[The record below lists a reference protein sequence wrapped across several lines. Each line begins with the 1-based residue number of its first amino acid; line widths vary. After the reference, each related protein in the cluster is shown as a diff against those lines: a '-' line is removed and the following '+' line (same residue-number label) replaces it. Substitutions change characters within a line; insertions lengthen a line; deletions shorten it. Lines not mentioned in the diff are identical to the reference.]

1 MPKDPHRARELFL
14 HAVGKLPP
22 ARWSSYLAEAC
33 GGDTELRRQVEH
45 FLQVHREAG
54 SFLERPAEG
63 VRDTWPLLSAP
74 TAEEPVGLAERPDTV
89 IGPYKLIE
97 VIGAGGMGTV
107 WLAHQQEPVKRL
119 VALKVIKPGMDSRQ
133 VLARFEGER
142 QALAL
147 MDHPNI
153 AKVLDAGATE
163 AGRPYFV
170 MELVKGVP
178 LKKYCD
184 ERRLTPRQRLEL
196 FVPVCHAI
204 QHAHNKG
211 VIHRD
216 IKASNVL
223 VALYDGRPV
232 PKVIDFGVAK
242 ATGQQLT
249 EESVFTGFGAVVG
262 TLEYMSPEQA
272 SFNQLDVDTR
282 SDVYSLGVLLY
293 ELLTGTTP
301 LEHRRAKEAG
311 ILESLRVIR
320 EEEVPTL
327 SRRLSTTQELATIAA
342 DRGTE
347 PTRLT
352 RLVRGEPEW
361 IVMKALEKDRER
373 RYETANAL
381 AMDLKRY
388 LADEPVQAGRPSP
401 WYRLRKFIR
410 RHRGPVL
417 AAAVIV
423 VVLVGGIVGTTLGLL
438 RAEDARAAEEKQR
451 GLAEASEREAKGQ
464 KEAAEAQKQRAIEF
478 RDKALDALRAASDE
492 DVAKL
497 IGEKKELGPDERAY
511 LEAIAK
517 RWQAFAD
524 QEGDDEQAQ
533 TLRGEGHV
541 SVAVL
546 WDKLGRR
553 DEAVAEYEKAE
564 ATLTGLAA
572 QFPDTAKHQR
582 DLAATLNNLAVLLK
596 DLGRTQ
602 LAVTNFERARDIQ
615 QQLAG
620 RYPAFPAYQQ
630 ELAGTYEN
638 LGTVYAIR
646 HSFVEARAAYERSRA
661 LREELRQRFPA
672 TPEYRRDLGFSH
684 YNLAILLEATGRG
697 HEARTEFESALRLR
711 EKLAETFPAVP
722 SYRYYEALTHNSLG
736 RLLAKFSGRPTAEER
751 EQARVEFLQ
760 AINQQH
766 QLVQEF
772 PSVPRYQQ
780 GLAHARQNLGMLLKE
795 LQKWDEARQQYE
807 QARLVYERLAAQFP
821 TSPDYQRD
829 LAKSRIDMGMLLTEL
844 GKIGEA
850 RDEVG
855 RAVDVMTRLV
865 EGHPNVVGY
874 QLELGGYSCNLSVI
888 LLTEGKYADAV
899 EALDRAIKTLTP
911 LHEGRSLDA
920 RATSWLRNSHG
931 NRAFVLARLG
941 KYAAAVKDYDRA
953 IELSP
958 PPEQAKYRVYR
969 ATACLRAGLIPEAV
983 AEVAGLTSPGAP
995 APGPGSWTIDKWY
1008 DFACVYAVAAGKV
1021 ADRSREYGDR
1031 AMELLR
1037 NAVRA
1042 GYKDHAHMAKDADL
1056 DSIRGRDD
1064 FRKLLAELQAG
1075 KEKPKDE
1082 RPVPRRQ

>member
-1 MPKDPHRARELFL
+1 MATDPHRARELFL

-22 ARWSSYLAEAC
+22 ARWSTYLAEAC
-33 GGDTELRRQVEH
+33 AGDTELRRQVEH
-45 FLQVHREAG
+45 FLQVHQEAG
-54 SFLERPAEG
+54 SFLERPADG

-74 TAEEPVGLAERPDTV
+74 PAEDAAALAERADTL
-89 IGPYKLIE
+89 IGPYKLME
-97 VIGAGGMGTV
+97 VIGEGGMGTV

-133 VLARFEGER
+133 VLARFEQER

-153 AKVLDAGATE
+153 ARVLDAGATE

-223 VALYDGRPV
+223 VALYDGKPV

-342 DRGTE
+342 ERGTE

-352 RLVRGEPEW
+352 KLVRGELEW

-373 RYETANAL
+373 RYETTNAL
-381 AMDLKRY
+381 AMDLQRY
-388 LADEPVQAGRPSP
+388 LADEPVQAGRPSA

-410 RHRGPVL
+410 RHRGPVM

-451 GLAEASEREAKGQ
+451 GLAEASEREAQARKV
-464 KEAAEAQKQRAIEF
+464 EAEAQKQRAVEF

-497 IGEKKELGPDERAY
+497 IGEKKELGRDERAY

-517 RWQAFAD
+517 RWQAFAE

-533 TLRGEGHV
+533 TLRSEGHV
-541 SVAVL
+541 SVAIL

-553 DEAVAEYEKAE
+553 EEAVAEYEKAE
-564 ATLTGLAA
+564 ATLTELAA

-602 LAVTNFERARDIQ
+602 LAVTNFERARDLQ
-615 QQLAG
+615 QKLAE

-630 ELAGTYEN
+630 ELAGTHEN
-638 LGTVYAIR
+638 LGIVHAMR
-646 HSFVEARAAYERSRA
+646 HSFGEARTAYERSREI
-661 LREELRQRFPA
+661 REELRQRFPA
-672 TPEYRRDLGFSH
+672 TPEYRRDLAFSH
-684 YNLAILLEATGRG
+684 YNLALLLEATGRR
-697 HEARTEFESALRLR
+697 HEARTDFESALGLR
-711 EKLAETFPAVP
+711 AKLAETFPAVP

-736 RLLAKFSGRPTAEER
+736 RLLANFSGRPTADECEH
-751 EQARVEFLQ
+751 ARAEFLQ
-760 AINQQH
+760 AINLQQK
-766 QLVQEF
+766 LVQEF
-772 PSVPRYQQ
+772 PLVPRYQQ
-780 GLAHARQNLGMLLKE
+780 GLADARQNLGLLLKQLE
-795 LQKWDEARQQYE
+795 KWDEARQQYE

-829 LAKSRIDMGMLLTEL
+829 LAKSRLDTGMLLVGL
-844 GKIGEA
+844 GKFREA

-855 RAVDVMTRLV
+855 LAVEVMTRLV
-865 EGHPNVVGY
+865 DAHPNEARY
-874 QLELGGYSCNLSVI
+874 QLDLGGYVCNLSVI
-888 LLTEGKYADAV
+888 LLSEGKYADAI
-899 EALDRAIKTLTP
+899 EALDRAIRTLTP
-911 LHEGRSLDA
+911 LHEGRSQDA

-941 KYAAAVKDYDRA
+941 KYSAAVKDYDRA

-958 PPEQAKYRVYR
+958 QPEQAKYRVHR
-969 ATACLRAGLIPEAV
+969 AAACLRAGLTAEAV
-983 AEVAGLTSPGAP
+983 AEVAGLTSAGAP
-995 APGPGSWTIDKWY
+995 APGPASWPADQWY
-1008 DFACVYAVAAGKV
+1008 GFARVYAVASCKI
-1021 ADRSREYGDR
+1021 ADRSREYAER
-1031 AMELLR
+1031 AMELLQK
-1037 NAVRA
+1037 AVRA
-1042 GYKDHAHMAKDADL
+1042 GYKDHAHMARDGDL

-1064 FRKLLAELQAG
+1064 FKELLAELQAG
-1075 KEKPKDE
+1075 KEKPKEE
-1082 RPVPRRQ
+1082 RPVPRR